1 MWFEVANNL
10 NGVKSISQ
18 DFPGLIYASCMSI
31 LVVIPA
37 RSGSVGLPGKN
48 FRIFHGVP
56 LFMWAVNL
64 AKKIPG
70 SVEICVSTDS
80 TEIESTVSQT
90 GWTLLNRPPEISGS
104 DATDQSVLLHA
115 LEFYA
120 SENKEFEMVLMLQPT
135 APGRNLNE
143 IVQCIFQVR
152 HNGHSACWTVVEVE
166 SKLNA
171 YKQLKVHADGKF
183 GLVIP
188 QDRPLR
194 RQELSQTF
202 IRNGNCYAMKVETL
216 MTDIHL
222 LGSNPTFL
230 LCVDEM
236 INIDDIDD
244 FYRAE
249 AILQPLDGNLQFRRV

>member
-1 MWFEVANNL
+1 
-10 NGVKSISQ
+10 
-18 DFPGLIYASCMSI
+18 MSI

-48 FRIFHGVP
+48 FRIFHGLP
-56 LFMWAVNL
+56 LFLWAVNL
-64 AKKIPG
+64 AREIPD

-80 TEIESTVSQT
+80 TDLASIVSQT
-90 GWTLLNRPPEISGS
+90 GWNLLYRPPEISGS

-115 LEFYA
+115 LESYA
-120 SENKEFEMVLMLQPT
+120 SEDKEFEMVLMLQPT
-135 APGRNLNE
+135 APGRRLDE

-152 HNGHSACWTVVEVE
+152 QNGHSACWTVVEVE

-171 YKQLKVHADGKF
+171 YKQLSVRADGRF

-188 QDRPLR
+188 QGRPLR
-194 RQELSQTF
+194 RQELSRTF
-202 IRNGNCYAMKVETL
+202 IRNGNCYAMKVETVRN
-216 MTDIHL
+216 DIHL
-222 LGSNPTFL
+222 LGTNPTFIL
-230 LCVDEM
+230 GGGEM

-249 AILQPLDGNLQFRRV
+249 AILQPLDGNLQFRKV

>member
-1 MWFEVANNL
+1 
-10 NGVKSISQ
+10 
-18 DFPGLIYASCMSI
+18 MSI

-48 FRIFHGVP
+48 FRSFHGIP

-80 TEIESTVSQT
+80 TDIESIVDRT
-90 GWTLLNRPPEISGS
+90 GWTILSRPPEISGS
-104 DATDQSVLLHA
+104 NATDQSVLLHA
-115 LEFYA
+115 LGRYA
-120 SENKEFEMVLMLQPT
+120 SENREFEIVLMLQPT
-135 APGRNLNE
+135 APGRVLNE

-152 HNGHSACWTVVEVE
+152 QNGHSACWTVTEVE
-166 SKLNA
+166 AKLNA
-171 YKQLKVHADGKF
+171 CKQLKMDAGGKF

-194 RQELSQTF
+194 RQELPQAY
-202 IRNGNCYAMKVETL
+202 IRNGNCYAMKVETVKD
-216 MTDIHL
+216 DIHL
-222 LGSNPTFL
+222 LGSNPTFIL
-230 LCVDEM
+230 SDSEM

-244 FYRAE
+244 FHRAE
-249 AILQPLDGNLQFRRV
+249 NILQPLDGNLEFRRV